1 MAADKKDPMQEK
13 VSLHIPKMSGEDR
26 SVFIGLNGKGW
37 SIPRGVTVEVP
48 KPVAEIYW
56 AAQANADAAEQYADA
71 TQRESKDVHGAPDG
85 AMI

>member
-13 VSLHIPKMSGEDR
+13 VSLHIPRMSGEDR

-56 AAQANADAAEQYADA
+56 ASQANADAAEQYSDA
-71 TQRESKDVHGAPDG
+71 KQRDSRIVHGAPDG